1 MTVARIRSDSARTR
15 EQLLDAAERLFAAQ
29 GIASVSLRMI
39 NAASG
44 ARNVSAAHYHFG
56 SKDGVIEA
64 LVARRMGALAVE
76 RMAGLDAVE
85 RAAGGG
91 RPDLRATV
99 EVMVLPLLRMLMHP
113 TGAHFVT
120 FLARAAGE
128 PTVQMGQLA
137 PAEFWQVLGR
147 FLDVL
152 RRALPHLSARVL
164 AVRLGFLIQQT
175 VISVAE
181 IDRLLRRDGAERTWD
196 ALATLGD
203 DLVDYFVGGLAA
215 PSRDTASAEGGAE
228 RVPGTLAVAVE
239 RAIDEVDAGQA
250 RERRAA
256 KAVPPLARVPASA
269 GRPGS

>member
-15 EQLLDAAERLFAAQ
+15 ERLLDAAERLFAVH

-39 NAASG
+39 NAESG

-56 SKDGVIEA
+56 SRDGVIEA

-91 RPDLRATV
+91 VPDLRATV
-99 EVMVLPLLRMLMHP
+99 EVMVLPLLRILMHP

-128 PTVQMGQLA
+128 PSVQMGQLA

-147 FLDVL
+147 FLDIM
-152 RRALPHLSARVL
+152 RRALPHLPAHVL

-181 IDRLLRRDGAERTWD
+181 IDRLLRRDGAARTWE
-196 ALATLGD
+196 ALETLGA

-215 PSRDTASAEGGAE
+215 PSRGDAASRRDAHPAH
-228 RVPGTLAVAVE
+228 VAGTLAIDVE
-239 RAIDEVDAGQA
+239 RAIEAADA
-250 RERRAA
+250 RA
-256 KAVPPLARVPASA
+256 LAPRRVPRRSSSGA
-269 GRPGS
+269 